1 MMKNPV
7 RLVNRVNF
15 EKELQEKKLE
25 CEDMIRNYLPK
36 EEGFAAQLA
45 EAMNY
50 SMEAGG
56 KRLRPILMGETYRM
70 FGGTSA
76 IIEPFQAAM
85 EMIHTSSLIH
95 DDLPAI
101 DNDLYR
107 RGKKTT
113 HAVYGE
119 ALGILSGDALLNYAY
134 ETASTAFSLEPANP
148 AIGKAMALLTRKT
161 GMYGMLGG
169 QSVDV
174 TNEGK
179 PMGRKMLDYIYE
191 NKTSALIEASLMVGA
206 VLAGATEEENAQ
218 MEQIG
223 SKVGLAFQIR
233 DDILD
238 VTSTEEELGKPIHS
252 DEKNQKQTYV
262 TLRGLEG
269 AAKDVERISEE
280 ALELLDKVGL
290 KDKADVYPSTLSGGQ
305 QQRVAI
311 ARALAMEPK
320 ALLFDEPTSALD
332 PELVGDVLDVMKSLA
347 KEGMTMIVVT
357 HEMGFA
363 RDVADRVI
371 FMADGY
377 VVEEGR
383 PDAIFTAPRERRTQS
398 FLSRV
403 LPATA

>member
-1 MMKNPV
+1 MIKVNLLSKKFGNLEVLKDINLDINEGEVVCIIGPSGSGKSTFLRCINQLERPTGGTVQYEGKNLLDKNCDIRKFREEVGMVFQKFNLFPLKTVVQNVMMAPILTKHMN
-7 RLVNRVNF
+7 
-15 EKELQEKKLE
+15 
-25 CEDMIRNYLPK
+25 K
-36 EEGFAAQLA
+36 EEA
-45 EAMNY
+45 
-50 SMEAGG
+50 
-56 KRLRPILMGETYRM
+56 
-70 FGGTSA
+70 
-76 IIEPFQAAM
+76 
-85 EMIHTSSLIH
+85 
-95 DDLPAI
+95 
-101 DNDLYR
+101 
-107 RGKKTT
+107 
-113 HAVYGE
+113 HA
-119 ALGILSGDALLNYAY
+119 
-134 ETASTAFSLEPANP
+134 
-148 AIGKAMALLTRKT
+148 K
-161 GMYGMLGG
+161 
-169 QSVDV
+169 
-174 TNEGK
+174 
-179 PMGRKMLDYIYE
+179 
-191 NKTSALIEASLMVGA
+191 
-206 VLAGATEEENAQ
+206 
-218 MEQIG
+218 
-223 SKVGLAFQIR
+223 
-233 DDILD
+233 
-238 VTSTEEELGKPIHS
+238 
-252 DEKNQKQTYV
+252 
-262 TLRGLEG
+262 
-269 AAKDVERISEE
+269 